1 MSESA
6 QTLYPN
12 LHIER
17 DHTLGLDRARQI
29 TDDWIASAEQDYR
42 MTCDLQRLDDKDI
55 VTFKR
60 TGATGQLVSTPDKF
74 ELDAKLGFLFKSFL
88 PKIKQQIEQ
97 NLDNAI
103 AEKS

>member
-6 QTLYPN
+6 QILYPD

-17 DHTLGLDRARQI
+17 QHTLGLARARQV
-29 TDDWIASAEQDYR
+29 TDDWIQSAEQDYR
-42 MTCDLQRLDDKDI
+42 MTCHLQRLEDKDI

-60 TGATGQLVSTPDKF
+60 TGATGQLLSAPDKF

-97 NLDNAI
+97 NLDKAI

>member
-1 MSESA
+1 MLCQLRFDGA
-6 QTLYPN
+6 
-12 LHIER
+12 
-17 DHTLGLDRARQI
+17 GLDAVSC
-29 TDDWIASAEQDYR
+29 DDCLY
-42 MTCDLQRLDDKDI
+42 LRLEDKDI

-60 TGATGQLVSTPDKF
+60 TGATGQLLSAPDKF

-97 NLDNAI
+97 NLDKAI

>member
-1 MSESA
+1 MLCQLRFDGA
-6 QTLYPN
+6 
-12 LHIER
+12 
-17 DHTLGLDRARQI
+17 GLDAVSW
-29 TDDWIASAEQDYR
+29 DDCLY
-42 MTCDLQRLDDKDI
+42 LRLEDKDI

-60 TGATGQLVSTPDKF
+60 TGATGQLLSAPDKF

-97 NLDNAI
+97 NLDKAI

>member
-6 QTLYPN
+6 QTLYPD
-12 LHIER
+12 LHVER
-17 DHTLGLDRARQI
+17 QHTLGLARARQV
-29 TDDWIASAEQDYR
+29 TDDWIQSAEQDYR
-42 MTCDLQRLDDKDI
+42 MTCHLQRLEDKDI

-60 TGATGQLVSTPDKF
+60 TGATGQLLSAPDKF

-97 NLDNAI
+97 NLDKAI